1 MRWHSISGLERRDW
15 DGEAVVYDD
24 ASGDTHKLA
33 PLPAAVLSILQAH
46 PATVHEL
53 CDELAPYVEGEAA
66 AAGSLLGH
74 VSGALTELERQGLI
88 DRVWP

>member
-1 MRWHSISGLERRDW
+1 MRWRSISGLERREW

-33 PLPAAVLSILQAH
+33 PFPTAILAILQAH
-46 PATVHEL
+46 PATAHEL
-53 CDELAPYVEGEAA
+53 CDELAPLVDVE

-74 VSGALTELERQGLI
+74 VSGALTELERLGLI
-88 DRVWP
+88 DRVRP

>member
-1 MRWHSISGLERRDW
+1 MRWQSIPGLERRDW

-33 PLPAAVLSILQAH
+33 PLPAVVLSILQAH
-46 PATVHEL
+46 PATVYEL
-53 CDELAPYVEGEAA
+53 CDELAPHVEGE

-88 DRVWP
+88 DRGQP